1 MNKYGN
7 IIQSGLIAL
16 SKKCVLKYQ
25 RIYKL
30 TRPRSEWPSMVG
42 QRANSVQK
50 PVLFAGLALFFILI
64 YKTFFISPRL
74 HYSYDSFVFVFYVC
88 VFYSLF
94 ILPMPLF
101 INQHADL

>member
-7 IIQSGLIAL
+7 IIQSGLRCSAL
-16 SKKCVLKYQ
+16 SKKFVLKYQ

-64 YKTFFISPRL
+64 CRFSITFLTLCICK
-74 HYSYDSFVFVFYVC
+74 YSDQVPINLKVRFVKIK
-88 VFYSLF
+88 L
-94 ILPMPLF
+94 
-101 INQHADL
+101 